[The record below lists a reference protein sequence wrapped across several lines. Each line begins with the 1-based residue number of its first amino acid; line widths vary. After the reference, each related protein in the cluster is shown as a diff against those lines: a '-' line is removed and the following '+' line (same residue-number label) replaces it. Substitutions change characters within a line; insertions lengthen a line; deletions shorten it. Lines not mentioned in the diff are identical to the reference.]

1 MSKKYFWL
9 KLKDDFFTDKKIKKL
24 RKLAGGD
31 THTIIYLKMQ
41 LLSLKNDGYLIFDE
55 LTNEFYEEI
64 ALELDEDEDNVK
76 FTLMYLMNVGLVE
89 EVDEKSL
96 AMIETI
102 DNIGKESESAKRVRA
117 LRERQKK
124 ENLAL
129 QCNVTHVT
137 EKVTKV
143 TCNTEKEKEK
153 EIELEINNKTISE
166 VPAETPQVEKVD
178 LIHEQ
183 ALRVFEFYVGITKSK
198 IKPSAAHLKEV
209 KGRLKDKVITEQEC
223 YEIINFKHAECVRS
237 GNFKYFT
244 LVSMFRA
251 SNVPNTLQAIE
262 LMKNG
267 MGMEFKDRNN
277 FNKGHQPYVS
287 PSHQAPQQKELIQI
301 LEEELPF

>member
-1 MSKKYFWL
+1 MSIRSVNKTEIVRVKKDRNYTTINNTCLRDDRLSWKAKGIMAYLLTLPDDWNIYLEEVMTHAPDGEKSFRSGL
-9 KLKDDFFTDKKIKKL
+9 KELKDCGYVERVQIREGNKIV
-24 RKLAGGD
+24 GW
-31 THTIIYLKMQ
+31 HTIVNEVPENVDNSLFARKVDVQ
-41 LLSLKNDGYLIFDE
+41 NVDVQKLHVQNEGLLSTYNTNNLKE
-55 LTNEFYEEI
+55 LNTN
-64 ALELDEDEDNVK
+64 N
-76 FTLMYLMNVGLVE
+76 
-89 EVDEKSL
+89 
-96 AMIETI
+96 
-102 DNIGKESESAKRVRA
+102 
-117 LRERQKK
+117 
-124 ENLAL
+124 
-129 QCNVTHVT
+129 
-137 EKVTKV
+137 TKDIK
-143 TCNTEKEKEK
+143 N
-153 EIELEINNKTISE
+153 ISE
-166 VPAETPQVEKVD
+166 VATQTSQVEKVD

-183 ALRVFEFYVGITKSK
+183 ALRVFDLYVGITKSK

-223 YEIINFKHAECVRS
+223 YEIIKFKHAECVRS